1 MEADLK
7 LVPAKCG
14 CDGCY
19 YEDSG
24 DCPWDKDHEACV
36 VDGANMIF
44 KNPFED
50 GDKEQ
55 NDE

>member
-1 MEADLK
+1 MEADPKLK
-7 LVPAKCG
+7 MVPCKCG
-14 CDGCY
+14 CEGCY
-19 YEDSG
+19 YDDFD

-44 KNPFED
+44 V
-50 GDKEQ
+50 KEQ

>member
-19 YEDSG
+19 YEDSD

-44 KNPFED
+44 INPSED
-50 GDKEQ
+50 GNKEQ
-55 NDE
+55 DNE